1 LDLQVTRS
9 IGTTVKALESAMASM
24 NLEKISNVMDKFE
37 QQFENLDVHSSVSW
51 LLNNCL
57 RVNENFLQ
65 VMEGAMSAT
74 TTLQV
79 PEDQVAALM
88 KQIADESGL
97 DMQAALPSVVPASS
111 MASVQEDALTKR
123 CAKEI

>member
-1 LDLQVTRS
+1 
-9 IGTTVKALESAMASM
+9 
-24 NLEKISNVMDKFE
+24 MDKFE